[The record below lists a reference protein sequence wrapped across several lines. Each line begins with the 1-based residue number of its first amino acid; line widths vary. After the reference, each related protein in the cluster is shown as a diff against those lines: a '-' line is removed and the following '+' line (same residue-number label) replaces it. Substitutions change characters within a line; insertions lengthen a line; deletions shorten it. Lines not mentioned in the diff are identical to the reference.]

1 MPQWALLLL
10 LALLAVATALFWL
23 GRVPSAAALVVHSA
37 PLVRTLQFSARVA
50 TASRVDV
57 GATVTGRVARVLV
70 QEGGLVKA
78 GETLLELEDAEW
90 RAALAQALAGE
101 QQAAARLAG
110 LRSTGRSGVRAS
122 VVQAES
128 VLQAARN
135 ELQRTQ
141 ELVQRGFLSAAKL
154 DEAQRGLAVS
164 QAQQDA
170 AKAQAGANEDLG
182 TDVQQANAQLA
193 LAQASTQAARARL
206 TQTRLAAPADG
217 RVLTRSVEPGQI
229 VQPGR
234 ALVTLALSGA
244 LQLVAP
250 VDERFLQQLQ
260 PGQTAR
266 VRADAYPEQS
276 FEAQVLSLA
285 PLVDAQRGSVD
296 VKFSVPQP
304 RPICVKT

>member
-122 VVQAES
+122 VVQA
-128 VLQAARN
+128 
-135 ELQRTQ
+135 
-141 ELVQRGFLSAAKL
+141 
-154 DEAQRGLAVS
+154 
-164 QAQQDA
+164 
-170 AKAQAGANEDLG
+170 
-182 TDVQQANAQLA
+182 
-193 LAQASTQAARARL
+193 
-206 TQTRLAAPADG
+206 
-217 RVLTRSVEPGQI
+217 
-229 VQPGR
+229 
-234 ALVTLALSGA
+234 
-244 LQLVAP
+244 
-250 VDERFLQQLQ
+250 
-260 PGQTAR
+260 
-266 VRADAYPEQS
+266 
-276 FEAQVLSLA
+276 
-285 PLVDAQRGSVD
+285 
-296 VKFSVPQP
+296 
-304 RPICVKT
+304 